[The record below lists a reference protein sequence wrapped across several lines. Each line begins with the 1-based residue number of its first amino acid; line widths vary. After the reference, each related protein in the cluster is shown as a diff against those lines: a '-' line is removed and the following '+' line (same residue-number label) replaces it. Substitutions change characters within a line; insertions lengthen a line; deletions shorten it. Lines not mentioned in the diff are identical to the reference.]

1 MPHSKVCFGCTWPY
15 LEISRAASPRVVP
28 LSCTLQSDPSL
39 GELGIPRSQRDS
51 DLNLE
56 VTLGITGA
64 ESGEVPRGGGPKT
77 DSGQCLGGMGV
88 GEEQTACSTGEKG
101 DFSQQ
106 RRTNP
111 TGLRIADSSPGL
123 GHKSVVALSKSLLFY
138 GLDFLYLSPTHQI
151 KGLGW
156 IHFKNLYYVKKKN

>member
-1 MPHSKVCFGCTWPY
+1 MPHSKVYFGCTWPY
-15 LEISRAASPRVVP
+15 LEISHAASPRGVP

-39 GELGIPRSQRDS
+39 GELGVPRSQRDS

-64 ESGEVPRGGGPKT
+64 ESGEPPPPGWGAEDRFGAV
-77 DSGQCLGGMGV
+77 LGGMGV

-111 TGLRIADSSPGL
+111 TGLRIVDSSPGL

-156 IHFKNLYYVKKKN
+156 IHFKNLY

>member
-1 MPHSKVCFGCTWPY
+1 MEKPPGVGDGRQ
-15 LEISRAASPRVVP
+15 I
-28 LSCTLQSDPSL
+28 
-39 GELGIPRSQRDS
+39 
-51 DLNLE
+51 
-56 VTLGITGA
+56 
-64 ESGEVPRGGGPKT
+64 RG
-77 DSGQCLGGMGV
+77 SAWGMGV

-123 GHKSVVALSKSLLFY
+123 GRKSVVALSKSLLFY

-156 IHFKNLYYVKKKN
+156 INFKNLYYLKKKILNSRLITPSPNVWTFLVPANRGNQDLQGLWQ